1 MVGNDGTYKEY
12 DIFYGHKVSS
22 LQSPVYDTDNHL
34 IIDYE
39 TEAATLQLGDLTPN
53 SDGVFFGHDSDCN
66 QWFSCKRINTF

>member
-1 MVGNDGTYKEY
+1 MIQNGATYSTQYLNGGNDGTYKEY

-39 TEAATLQLGDLTPN
+39 TKQLPCSWG
-53 SDGVFFGHDSDCN
+53 
-66 QWFSCKRINTF
+66 I